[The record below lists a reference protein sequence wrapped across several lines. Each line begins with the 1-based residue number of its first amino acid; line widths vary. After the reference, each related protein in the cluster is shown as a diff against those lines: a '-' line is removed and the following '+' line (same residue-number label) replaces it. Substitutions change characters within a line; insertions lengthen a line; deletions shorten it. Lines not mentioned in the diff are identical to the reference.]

1 MKLFKEFVLRLSKV
15 KKIPSS
21 LINIF
26 LLINWKKQNKFQVF
40 KNSILEEEFITQ
52 LDKEILFDL
61 YISVVNLM
69 NKLKSV
75 IRIYKYKKAVK
86 YDIDTDLHLNSLKN
100 LPENKKILILENN
113 TLYHFKLRDLLSCWK
128 LALLNSQGL
137 FSKPLCVKNP
147 YTNIPIKSHNLYN
160 IYFKCLN
167 MYINMPLCIT
177 NFFKC
182 NMNIDKFQLYYYTT
196 LKEVAVI
203 NFVNT
208 NNYYEIFEQILNLLH
223 DYRKLVNYITFTN
236 YCPASTRLKA
246 VKKFKPLLLNY
257 LLSKYSCNPIVKEQK
272 ERDLKKQLKE
282 LIEKFTDFGFERGF
296 EVMRYVP
303 LSERPITTAPP
314 PPPQTFISQLRNRRT
329 RIRRS
334 IRRNSQRDFTES
346 DSDDIS
352 DLDIVENGSSQTD
365 INNLNTITVA
375 PPPPINIVIP
385 PPPPLQVINRPNNPP
400 PPPPVETQPS
410 NNTTSPNNPFI
421 TRRQLPRTP
430 VSNQLENIRN
440 NISQMNNNL
449 RITRANGNHIHNLS
463 FFR

>member
-26 LLINWKKQNKFQVF
+26 LLINWKKENKFQVF
-40 KNSILEEEFITQ
+40 KHSILEEEFITE

-61 YISVVNLM
+61 YISVVKLM
-69 NKLKSV
+69 NKLKSIV
-75 IRIYKYKKAVK
+75 RIYKYKKAVK

-137 FSKPLCVKNP
+137 FSKPICVKNP
-147 YTNIPIKSHNLYN
+147 YTNIPIKTHNLYN

-167 MYINMPLCIT
+167 MYVNVPLCIT

-182 NMNIDKFQLYYYTT
+182 NMSINKFQLYYYTT

-223 DYRKLVNYITFTN
+223 DYRKQVNYITFTN

-272 ERDLKKQLKE
+272 GRDLKKQLKD
-282 LIEKFTDFGFERGF
+282 LIQKFTDFGFERGF

-303 LSERPITTAPP
+303 LSERPITTVPP

-329 RIRRS
+329 RIRR
-334 IRRNSQRDFTES
+334 ISQRDFTES

-352 DLDIVENGSSQTD
+352 DLDIVENGDSQNEID
-365 INNLNTITVA
+365 SLNTITVA

-385 PPPPLQVINRPNNPP
+385 PPPPIINRPTNPPP
-400 PPPPVETQPS
+400 PPPPVEAQP
-410 NNTTSPNNPFI
+410 NNNPFI

-430 VSNQLENIRN
+430 MSNQQENIRN
-440 NISQMNNNL
+440 NISQMNNNI
-449 RITRANGNHIHNLS
+449 RITRSTGNHIRNLR

>member
-26 LLINWKKQNKFQVF
+26 LLINWKKENKFQVF
-40 KNSILEEEFITQ
+40 KHSILEEEFITE

-61 YISVVNLM
+61 YISVVKLM
-69 NKLKSV
+69 NKLKSIV
-75 IRIYKYKKAVK
+75 RIYKYKKAVK

-137 FSKPLCVKNP
+137 FSKPICVKNP
-147 YTNIPIKSHNLYN
+147 YTNIPIKTHNLYN

-167 MYINMPLCIT
+167 MYVNVPLCIT

-182 NMNIDKFQLYYYTT
+182 NMSINKFQLYYYTT

-223 DYRKLVNYITFTN
+223 DYRKQVNYITFTN

-272 ERDLKKQLKE
+272 GRDLKKQLKD
-282 LIEKFTDFGFERGF
+282 LIQKFTDFGFERGF

-303 LSERPITTAPP
+303 LSERPITTVPP

-329 RIRRS
+329 RIRR
-334 IRRNSQRDFTES
+334 ISQRDFTES

-352 DLDIVENGSSQTD
+352 DLDIVENGDSQNEID
-365 INNLNTITVA
+365 SLNTITVA

-385 PPPPLQVINRPNNPP
+385 PPPPIINRPTNPPPPIINRPTNPP
-400 PPPPVETQPS
+400 PPPPVEAQP
-410 NNTTSPNNPFI
+410 NNNPFI

-430 VSNQLENIRN
+430 MSNQQENIRN
-440 NISQMNNNL
+440 NISQMNNNI
-449 RITRANGNHIHNLS
+449 RITRSTGNHIRNLR

>member
-26 LLINWKKQNKFQVF
+26 LLINWKKENKFQVF
-40 KNSILEEEFITQ
+40 KHSILEEEFITE

-61 YISVVNLM
+61 YISVVKLM
-69 NKLKSV
+69 NKLKSIV
-75 IRIYKYKKAVK
+75 RIYKYKKAVK

-137 FSKPLCVKNP
+137 FSKPICVKNP
-147 YTNIPIKSHNLYN
+147 YTNIPIKTHNLYN

-167 MYINMPLCIT
+167 MYVNVPLCIT

-182 NMNIDKFQLYYYTT
+182 NMSINKFQLYYYTT

-223 DYRKLVNYITFTN
+223 DYRKQVNYITFTN

-272 ERDLKKQLKE
+272 GRDLKKQLKD
-282 LIEKFTDFGFERGF
+282 LIQKFTDFGFERGF

-303 LSERPITTAPP
+303 LSERPITTVPP

-329 RIRRS
+329 RIRR
-334 IRRNSQRDFTES
+334 ISQRDFTES

-352 DLDIVENGSSQTD
+352 DLDIVENGDSQNEID
-365 INNLNTITVA
+365 SLNTITVA

-385 PPPPLQVINRPNNPP
+385 PPPPIINRPTNPPPPIINRPTNPPP
-400 PPPPVETQPS
+400 PPPPVEAQP
-410 NNTTSPNNPFI
+410 NNNPFI

-430 VSNQLENIRN
+430 MSNQQENIRN
-440 NISQMNNNL
+440 NISQMNNNI
-449 RITRANGNHIHNLS
+449 RITRSTGNHIRNLS
-463 FFR
+463 FF